1 MSNYINTYQSR
12 DFPSGPGIKN
22 PPSNMEDTGSI
33 AGWGIKIPYATGQL
47 SLHAATTESSC
58 SRAPC
63 SPRREMLAPYLEKP
77 EGTTRPSTAK
87 VNK

>member
-47 SLHAATTESSC
+47 SLHAATTEALHHNKS
-58 SRAPC
+58 PC
-63 SPRREMLAPYLEKP
+63 TTVKDSTWCYEDLACH
-77 EGTTRPSTAK
+77 
-87 VNK
+87 N